1 MVSDRRGMF
10 VRYRSRRLAALAVTV
25 VGFAAAC
32 GDQPAGLD
40 HGSYSVR
47 PIATDYD
54 DTASR
59 SRGILVES
67 LRLGEHLL
75 IAEKVDPELSMSR
88 GGGVIADH
96 GGVDDLLSAVQ
107 MSALQPFDVLGAFGA
122 IAGNDQSHN
131 EAADKAL
138 TISLIALPS
147 EEAAT
152 AAAAA
157 MAAADFGANAEN
169 APLAVPEFP
178 AALNHW
184 RPGIPT
190 VGSWLVWKNVV
201 IRVFAKV
208 VEPRPE
214 VLVDLLT
221 RTYRAQLAE
230 LATFTPTPPAE
241 LATARIDRDG
251 LLTRV
256 VSTGNTTPDRK
267 EFAVYGPRAFAL
279 LLDRP
284 TTRLRLFEEH
294 RITAIAVSH
303 NKILYRAESPAAAE
317 SFDAAIQ
324 DVQAEDYAA
333 MAGVPGVAGVACFRA
348 LRPDRRAVQ
357 ARRFSCLI
365 RHAGFVARIY
375 SNQELDARR
384 LAAAQYTLLA
394 DSQGA

>member
-1 MVSDRRGMF
+1 M
-10 VRYRSRRLAALAVTV
+10 RYRSRRLAALAVTV

-32 GDQPAGLD
+32 GDQSAAPD
-40 HGSYSVR
+40 HGAYSVR

-75 IAEKVDPELSMSR
+75 IAEEVDPDLSISR

-96 GGVDDLLSAVQ
+96 GGVDGLLSAVQ
-107 MSALQPFDVLGAFGA
+107 MAALRPFDVLGAFGA
-122 IAGNDQSHN
+122 IAGNDQLHN
-131 EAADKAL
+131 EAVDKSL
-138 TISLIALPS
+138 TISLVALPS
-147 EEAAT
+147 EESAV

-169 APLAVPEFP
+169 APLAVPEHP
-178 AALNHW
+178 AALTHW
-184 RPGIPT
+184 RPGVPT
-190 VGSWLVWKNVV
+190 VGSWLVWKNLV

-208 VEPRPE
+208 AEPRPE
-214 VLVDLLT
+214 ALVDLLT

-230 LATFTPTPPAE
+230 LATFTPTPAAE
-241 LATARIDRDG
+241 LATAQIDRDG
-251 LLTRV
+251 LLTRLV
-256 VSTGNTTPDRK
+256 ATGDPTPDRK

-284 TTRLRLFEEH
+284 LMRSRMFDEH
-294 RITAIAVSH
+294 RVRAIAVSH
-303 NKILYRAESPAAAE
+303 NKILYHTESPTAAE

-324 DVQAEDYAA
+324 TGQAEEYVT
-333 MAGVPGVAGVACFRA
+333 MRGVPATADVSCFRA
-348 LRPDRRAVQ
+348 LRPDLRLVQ
-357 ARRFSCLI
+357 ARRFTCLI
-365 RHAGFVARIY
+365 RHDEFVARVY
-375 SNQELDARR
+375 SNQELDARQ

-394 DSQGA
+394 DSQGT